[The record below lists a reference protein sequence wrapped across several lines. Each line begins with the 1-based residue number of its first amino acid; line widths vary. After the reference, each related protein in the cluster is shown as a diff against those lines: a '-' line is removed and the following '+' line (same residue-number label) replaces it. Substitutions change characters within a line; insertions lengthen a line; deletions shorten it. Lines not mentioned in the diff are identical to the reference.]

1 MLFLWFITQI
11 FLTKHYAALTLKKD
25 LMAGLGLVQHLTTS
39 RPMAARNQ
47 KTTSR
52 PMAARNQR
60 QPANQHGDWW
70 IGGYEDRPSKWAT
83 AGRSQ
88 LDEPQGTLTSP
99 TFDIQGNYISFLI
112 GGGCDIDTIRAEL
125 IVDDRVSKTLN
136 LVKTGFTL
144 SELKKNRLVSPI
156 KMAG

>member
-39 RPMAARNQ
+39 RPTVITPQ
-47 KTTSR
+47 LGTLG
-52 PMAARNQR
+52 QR

-88 LDEPQGTLTSP
+88 LDAPQGTPTSP

-112 GGGCDIDTIRAEL
+112 GGGCDVDAIRAEL

-136 LVKTGFTL
+136 WLRWGL
-144 SELKKNRLVSPI
+144 PCRN
-156 KMAG
+156 